1 LSEKA
6 LKGVE
11 AMECRIASPNTNDPV
26 HTALNQA
33 WREFWQAPARYGAK
47 ERKFIEDLKGKCSD
61 TPAV

>member
-1 LSEKA
+1 
-6 LKGVE
+6 
-11 AMECRIASPNTNDPV
+11 MECRIASPNTNDPV